1 MKFSKQALL
10 GTTVLL
16 GGSVLLYATMHQVLN
31 APAKPAA
38 NSQQVIAKPT
48 TDNQSAISNEPL
60 TADTATEKNLLAQKQ
75 KEREQRVAAQEQQAQ
90 QYMTE
95 QQRIEAEA
103 LARSRAEN
111 QLYANKNAANTN
123 SVVASSVTAI
133 TQPVVKPRPV
143 DTVAAP
149 PQTQATVPNT
159 VQNTAQTQS
168 AAKTQNTAQII
179 ATPKPTVAAP
189 VVAQSQPAAKTI
201 PSNPGTYQV
210 KAGEGLIGLSRRYN
224 VPVDV
229 LASVN
234 NLSTT
239 SNLRVGQTITIPTAA
254 QVNRITQQAQAREQQ
269 RQNEIARKKQEAE
282 QKKQQALLEQQQE
295 VAGKKQEAEQKKQ
308 QALLQQQQEV
318 ARKKQEAQLKEQLK
332 EQKRQQEIAQK
343 KLEAQQQAQKKQAFQ
358 AAQDN
363 LRQAR
368 QTVKETDAKG
378 TFGVQ
383 VALATDQKKA
393 SEITQKLQAAGY
405 KVKTTQ
411 TSKGVRIVVGPEKG
425 KVAALALKDK
435 LNNDS
440 RVDVNSGW
448 VLYW

>member
-38 NSQQVIAKPT
+38 NSQQVIAKPK
-48 TDNQSAISNEPL
+48 TDKQSAISNEPL
-60 TADTATEKNLLAQKQ
+60 TADIATEKNLLAQKQ

-111 QLYANKNAANTN
+111 QLYANNNATNTS

-149 PQTQATVPNT
+149 SQTQAAVPNT
-159 VQNTAQTQS
+159 VQNTAQTQN
-168 AAKTQNTAQII
+168 AAKTQNTAQIV
-179 ATPKPTVAAP
+179 ATPKPTVTAP
-189 VVAQSQPAAKTI
+189 VVAQPQPVAKAT
-201 PSNPGTYQV
+201 PSNPGAYQV

-234 NLSTT
+234 NLNT
-239 SNLRVGQTITIPTAA
+239 SSSLRVGQTITIPTAA

-269 RQNEIARKKQEAE
+269 RQNEITRKKREAE
-282 QKKQQALLEQQQE
+282 QKKQQALL
-295 VAGKKQEAEQKKQ
+295 
-308 QALLQQQQEV
+308 LQQQEV
-318 ARKKQEAQLKEQLK
+318 ARKKQEAQLK

-368 QTVKETDAKG
+368 QTVKQTDVKG

>member
-16 GGSVLLYATMHQVLN
+16 GGSVLLYATMHQVLK
-31 APAKPAA
+31 APAKPTA

-48 TDNQSAISNEPL
+48 TDKQSAISNEPL
-60 TADTATEKNLLAQKQ
+60 TADIATEKNLLAQKQ

-149 PQTQATVPNT
+149 PQTQAALPPNSL
-159 VQNTAQTQS
+159 QNSAQSQS

-269 RQNEIARKKQEAE
+269 RQNEMAR
-282 QKKQQALLEQQQE
+282 
-295 VAGKKQEAEQKKQ
+295 KKQEAEQKKQ

-318 ARKKQEAQLKEQLK
+318 ARKKQEAAQKEQQKQQEIARKKQEAQLREQLK

-368 QTVKETDAKG
+368 QTVKQTDAKG

-393 SEITQKLQAAGY
+393 SEIIQKLQAAGY

>member
-48 TDNQSAISNEPL
+48 TDKQSAISNEPL
-60 TADTATEKNLLAQKQ
+60 TADIATEKNLLAQKQ

-111 QLYANKNAANTN
+111 QLYANKNATNTN

-149 PQTQATVPNT
+149 PQTQAAVPNT
-159 VQNTAQTQS
+159 VQNTAQSQS
-168 AAKTQNTAQII
+168 AAQTRSATQTKEQA
-179 ATPKPTVAAP
+179 ATPKPAVTAP
-189 VVAQSQPAAKTI
+189 AVAQPQPVAKAT

-210 KAGEGLIGLSRRYN
+210 KAGDGLIGLSRRYN

-234 NLSTT
+234 NLNTT

-254 QVNRITQQAQAREQQ
+254 QVNRITQQTQAREQQ
-269 RQNEIARKKQEAE
+269 RQNEMARKKQEA
-282 QKKQQALLEQQQE
+282 
-295 VAGKKQEAEQKKQ
+295 
-308 QALLQQQQEV
+308 
-318 ARKKQEAQLKEQLK
+318 QLK

-368 QTVKETDAKG
+368 QTVKQTDAKG

-383 VALATDQKKA
+383 VALATDEKKA
-393 SEITQKLQAAGY
+393 NEITQKLQAAGY

>member
-31 APAKPAA
+31 APAKPEA
-38 NSQQVIAKPT
+38 NSQQVIAKPM
-48 TDNQSAISNEPL
+48 TDKQSANSNEPL
-60 TADTATEKNLLAQKQ
+60 TADIATEKNLLAQKQ

-111 QLYANKNAANTN
+111 QLYANKNAANTS

-143 DTVAAP
+143 DTGAAP
-149 PQTQATVPNT
+149 PQTQAAVPNS
-159 VQNTAQTQS
+159 VQNTAQSQS
-168 AAKTQNTAQII
+168 TAKTQNNAQIV
-179 ATPKPTVAAP
+179 ATPKPTVTAP
-189 VVAQSQPAAKTI
+189 VVAQPQPAAKAT
-201 PSNPGTYQV
+201 PSNPGAYQV

-234 NLSTT
+234 NLNTT

-254 QVNRITQQAQAREQQ
+254 QVNRITQQAQALEQQ
-269 RQNEIARKKQEAE
+269 RQNEIARKKQEAAQKE
-282 QKKQQALLEQQQE
+282 QQKQQEI
-295 VAGKKQEAEQKKQ
+295 
-308 QALLQQQQEV
+308 
-318 ARKKQEAQLKEQLK
+318 ARKKQEAQLK

-368 QTVKETDAKG
+368 QTVKQTDVKG

>member
-48 TDNQSAISNEPL
+48 TDKQSASSNEPL
-60 TADTATEKNLLAQKQ
+60 TADVATEKNLLAQKQ

-149 PQTQATVPNT
+149 PQSQAAVPNT
-159 VQNTAQTQS
+159 VQNTAQTQNAAQTRS
-168 AAKTQNTAQII
+168 AAQTKVQA
-179 ATPKPTVAAP
+179 ATPTPTVAAP
-189 VVAQSQPAAKTI
+189 VVAQPQPVAKAT
-201 PSNPGTYQV
+201 PNNSGAYQV

-239 SNLRVGQTITIPTAA
+239 SSLRVGQTITIPTAA

-269 RQNEIARKKQEAE
+269 RQNEITRKRQEAE

-295 VAGKKQEAEQKKQ
+295 VARKKQEAAQKAQQKQ
-308 QALLQQQQEV
+308 QDI

-368 QTVKETDAKG
+368 QTVKQTDVKG

>member
-31 APAKPAA
+31 APAKPAV

-48 TDNQSAISNEPL
+48 TDKQSAISNEPL
-60 TADTATEKNLLAQKQ
+60 TADIATEKNLLAQKQ

-143 DTVAAP
+143 DRDAAP
-149 PQTQATVPNT
+149 PQTQAAVPNS
-159 VQNTAQTQS
+159 VQNSAQSQS
-168 AAKTQNTAQII
+168 AAQTRSATQTKEQA
-179 ATPKPTVAAP
+179 ATPKPTVTAP
-189 VVAQSQPAAKTI
+189 AVAQPQPAAKAT

-210 KAGEGLIGLSRRYN
+210 KAGDGLIGLSRRYN

-234 NLSTT
+234 NLNTT
-239 SNLRVGQTITIPTAA
+239 SSLRVGQTITIPTAA

-269 RQNEIARKKQEAE
+269 RQNDIAR
-282 QKKQQALLEQQQE
+282 
-295 VAGKKQEAEQKKQ
+295 KKQEAEQKKQ

-318 ARKKQEAQLKEQLK
+318 ARKKQEAAQKQQEIARKKQEAQLK

>member
-38 NSQQVIAKPT
+38 NSQQVIAKPK
-48 TDNQSAISNEPL
+48 TDKQSAISNEPL
-60 TADTATEKNLLAQKQ
+60 TADIATEKNLLAQKQ

-111 QLYANKNAANTN
+111 QLYANNNATNTS

-149 PQTQATVPNT
+149 TQTQAAVPNS
-159 VQNTAQTQS
+159 VQNTAQSQS
-168 AAKTQNTAQII
+168 AAKTQNTAQIV
-179 ATPKPTVAAP
+179 ATPKPTVTAP
-189 VVAQSQPAAKTI
+189 VVAQPQPVAKAT
-201 PSNPGTYQV
+201 PSNPGAYQV

-234 NLSTT
+234 NLNTT
-239 SNLRVGQTITIPTAA
+239 SSLRVGQTITIPTAA

-269 RQNEIARKKQEAE
+269 RQNEITRKKQEAE
-282 QKKQQALLEQQQE
+282 RKKQQALLEQQQE
-295 VAGKKQEAEQKKQ
+295 VSRKKQEAAQKEQQKQ
-308 QALLQQQQEV
+308 QEI

-368 QTVKETDAKG
+368 QTVKQTDVKG

>member
-48 TDNQSAISNEPL
+48 TDKQSAISNEPL
-60 TADTATEKNLLAQKQ
+60 TADVATEKNLLAQKQ

-111 QLYANKNAANTN
+111 QLYANKNATNTN

-149 PQTQATVPNT
+149 PQSQVAVPNS
-159 VQNTAQTQS
+159 VQNTAQTQNAAQTRS
-168 AAKTQNTAQII
+168 ATQTKEQA
-179 ATPKPTVAAP
+179 ATPKPTVTAP
-189 VVAQSQPAAKTI
+189 AVAQPQPAAKAT

-210 KAGEGLIGLSRRYN
+210 KAGDGLIGLSRRYN

-234 NLSTT
+234 NLNTT

-254 QVNRITQQAQAREQQ
+254 QVNRITQQTQAREQQ
-269 RQNEIARKKQEAE
+269 RQNEMARKKQEA
-282 QKKQQALLEQQQE
+282 
-295 VAGKKQEAEQKKQ
+295 
-308 QALLQQQQEV
+308 
-318 ARKKQEAQLKEQLK
+318 QLK

-368 QTVKETDAKG
+368 QTVKQTDVKG

-383 VALATDQKKA
+383 VALATDEKKA
-393 SEITQKLQAAGY
+393 NEITQKLQAAGY

>member
-38 NSQQVIAKPT
+38 NSQQIIAKPT
-48 TDNQSAISNEPL
+48 TDKQSAISNEPL
-60 TADTATEKNLLAQKQ
+60 TADIATEKNLLAQKQ

-111 QLYANKNAANTN
+111 QLYANKNAANTS

-149 PQTQATVPNT
+149 PPTQAAVPNS
-159 VQNTAQTQS
+159 VQNTAQSQS
-168 AAKTQNTAQII
+168 AAKTQNTAQIV
-179 ATPKPTVAAP
+179 ATPKTTVAAP
-189 VVAQSQPAAKTI
+189 VVAQPQPVAKTT

-224 VPVDV
+224 VPIDV

-234 NLSTT
+234 NLNTT
-239 SNLRVGQTITIPTAA
+239 SSLRVGQTITIPTAA
-254 QVNRITQQAQAREQQ
+254 QVNRITQQTQAREQQ
-269 RQNEIARKKQEAE
+269 RQNEI
-282 QKKQQALLEQQQE
+282 
-295 VAGKKQEAEQKKQ
+295 
-308 QALLQQQQEV
+308 

-368 QTVKETDAKG
+368 QTVKQTDVKG

>member
-48 TDNQSAISNEPL
+48 TDKQSAISNEPL
-60 TADTATEKNLLAQKQ
+60 TADVATEKNLLAQKQ

-95 QQRIEAEA
+95 QQRIEAKA

-149 PQTQATVPNT
+149 PQTQAAVPNS

-168 AAKTQNTAQII
+168 AAKTQNTAQIV
-179 ATPKPTVAAP
+179 ATPKPTVTAP
-189 VVAQSQPAAKTI
+189 VVAQPQPAAKAT
-201 PSNPGTYQV
+201 PSNPGAYQV

-234 NLSTT
+234 NLNTT

-295 VAGKKQEAEQKKQ
+295 VARKKQEAAQKEQQKQ
-308 QALLQQQQEV
+308 QEI

>member
-38 NSQQVIAKPT
+38 NSQQVVAKPT
-48 TDNQSAISNEPL
+48 TDKQSAISNEPL
-60 TADTATEKNLLAQKQ
+60 TADVATEKNLLAQKQ

-143 DTVAAP
+143 DTVTAP
-149 PQTQATVPNT
+149 PQTQAAVSNS

-168 AAKTQNTAQII
+168 AAKTQNTTQIV
-179 ATPKPTVAAP
+179 ATPKPTVTAP
-189 VVAQSQPAAKTI
+189 AVAQPQPAAKTT
-201 PSNPGTYQV
+201 PNNPGAYQV

-234 NLSTT
+234 NLNTT
-239 SNLRVGQTITIPTAA
+239 SSLRVGQTITIPTAA
-254 QVNRITQQAQAREQQ
+254 QVNRITQQTQAREQQ

-282 QKKQQALLEQQQE
+282 QKKQQALLQQQQE
-295 VAGKKQEAEQKKQ
+295 VARKKQEAAQKEQQKQ
-308 QALLQQQQEV
+308 QEI

-368 QTVKETDAKG
+368 QTVKQTDVKG

>member
-48 TDNQSAISNEPL
+48 TDKQSAISNEPL
-60 TADTATEKNLLAQKQ
+60 TADVATEKNLLAQKQ

-149 PQTQATVPNT
+149 PPTQATVPNS
-159 VQNTAQTQS
+159 VQNSAQSQS
-168 AAKTQNTAQII
+168 AAKTQSTAQIV
-179 ATPKPTVAAP
+179 ATPKPIVAAP
-189 VVAQSQPAAKTI
+189 VVAQPQPVAKATS
-201 PSNPGTYQV
+201 SNPGTYQV

-234 NLSTT
+234 NLNTT
-239 SNLRVGQTITIPTAA
+239 SSLRVGQTITIPTAA
-254 QVNRITQQAQAREQQ
+254 QVNRITQQTQAREQQ

-282 QKKQQALLEQQQE
+282 QKKQQALLQQQQE
-295 VAGKKQEAEQKKQ
+295 VARKKQEAAQKEQQKQ
-308 QALLQQQQEV
+308 QEI

-368 QTVKETDAKG
+368 QTVKQTDVKG

>member
-48 TDNQSAISNEPL
+48 TDKQSAISNEPL
-60 TADTATEKNLLAQKQ
+60 TADIATEKNLLAQKQ

-111 QLYANKNAANTN
+111 QLYANKNATNTN

-149 PQTQATVPNT
+149 PQTQAAVPNT
-159 VQNTAQTQS
+159 VQNTAQSQS
-168 AAKTQNTAQII
+168 AAQTRSATQTKEQA
-179 ATPKPTVAAP
+179 ATPKPAVTAP
-189 VVAQSQPAAKTI
+189 AVAQPQPVAKAT
-201 PSNPGTYQV
+201 PNNPGTYQV

-234 NLSTT
+234 NLNTT

-254 QVNRITQQAQAREQQ
+254 QVNRITQQTQAREQQ
-269 RQNEIARKKQEAE
+269 RQNEMARKKQE
-282 QKKQQALLEQQQE
+282 
-295 VAGKKQEAEQKKQ
+295 
-308 QALLQQQQEV
+308 
-318 ARKKQEAQLKEQLK
+318 EQLK

-393 SEITQKLQAAGY
+393 NEITQKLQAAGY

>member
-31 APAKPAA
+31 TPAKSAA

-60 TADTATEKNLLAQKQ
+60 TADIATEKNLLAQKQ

-111 QLYANKNAANTN
+111 QLYANKNAANTS

-149 PQTQATVPNT
+149 SQTQAAVPNT
-159 VQNTAQTQS
+159 VQNTAQTQN
-168 AAKTQNTAQII
+168 AAKTQNTAQIV
-179 ATPKPTVAAP
+179 ATPKPTVTAP
-189 VVAQSQPAAKTI
+189 VVAQPQPAAKAT
-201 PSNPGTYQV
+201 PSNPGAYQV

-234 NLSTT
+234 NLNTT

-269 RQNEIARKKQEAE
+269 RQNEITRKKQEAE
-282 QKKQQALLEQQQE
+282 RKKQQALLEQQQE
-295 VAGKKQEAEQKKQ
+295 ASRKKQEAAQKEQQKQ
-308 QALLQQQQEV
+308 QEI
-318 ARKKQEAQLKEQLK
+318 ARKKQEAQLK

-368 QTVKETDAKG
+368 QTVKQTDVKG

>member
-48 TDNQSAISNEPL
+48 TDKQTAISNEPL
-60 TADTATEKNLLAQKQ
+60 TADVATEKNLLAQKQ

-143 DTVAAP
+143 DKVAAP
-149 PQTQATVPNT
+149 PQTKAAVPNT
-159 VQNTAQTQS
+159 VKNTAQTQS
-168 AAKTQNTAQII
+168 AAKTQNTTQIVT
-179 ATPKPTVAAP
+179 TPKPTVTAP
-189 VVAQSQPAAKTI
+189 VVAQPQPVAKGN
-201 PSNPGTYQV
+201 PSNPGAYQV

-234 NLSTT
+234 NLNTT

-254 QVNRITQQAQAREQQ
+254 QVNRITQQTQAREQQ
-269 RQNEIARKKQEAE
+269 RQNQIAR
-282 QKKQQALLEQQQE
+282 
-295 VAGKKQEAEQKKQ
+295 KKQEAEQKKQ

-318 ARKKQEAQLKEQLK
+318 ARKKQEAAQKEQEIARKKQEAQLK

-358 AAQDN
+358 AAQDD

-368 QTVKETDAKG
+368 QTVKQTDVKG

>member
-31 APAKPAA
+31 APAKPAV

-48 TDNQSAISNEPL
+48 TDKQSAISNEPL
-60 TADTATEKNLLAQKQ
+60 TADIATEKNLLAQKQ

-149 PQTQATVPNT
+149 PQTQAAVPNS
-159 VQNTAQTQS
+159 VQNSAQSQS
-168 AAKTQNTAQII
+168 AAQTRSATQTKEQA
-179 ATPKPTVAAP
+179 ATPKPAVTAP
-189 VVAQSQPAAKTI
+189 AVAQPQPVAKAT
-201 PSNPGTYQV
+201 PNNPGTYQV
-210 KAGEGLIGLSRRYN
+210 KAGDGLIGLSRRYN

-234 NLSTT
+234 NLNTT
-239 SNLRVGQTITIPTAA
+239 SSLRVGQTITIPTAA

-269 RQNEIARKKQEAE
+269 RQNDIAR
-282 QKKQQALLEQQQE
+282 
-295 VAGKKQEAEQKKQ
+295 KKQEAEQKKQ

-318 ARKKQEAQLKEQLK
+318 ARKKQEAAQKQQEIARKKQEAQLKEQLK

-368 QTVKETDAKG
+368 QTVKQTDAKG

-383 VALATDQKKA
+383 VALATDEKKA
-393 SEITQKLQAAGY
+393 NEITQKLQAAGY

>member
-48 TDNQSAISNEPL
+48 TDKQSAISNEPL
-60 TADTATEKNLLAQKQ
+60 TADIATEKNLLAQKQ

-111 QLYANKNAANTN
+111 QLYANKNATNTN

-143 DTVAAP
+143 DRDAAP
-149 PQTQATVPNT
+149 PQTQAAVPNSA
-159 VQNTAQTQS
+159 QNTAQSQS
-168 AAKTQNTAQII
+168 AAQTRSATQTKEQA
-179 ATPKPTVAAP
+179 ATPKPAVTAP
-189 VVAQSQPAAKTI
+189 AVAQPQPVAKAT
-201 PSNPGTYQV
+201 PNNPGTYQV
-210 KAGEGLIGLSRRYN
+210 KAGDGLIGLSRRYN

-234 NLSTT
+234 NLNTT

-254 QVNRITQQAQAREQQ
+254 QVNRITQQTQAREQQ
-269 RQNEIARKKQEAE
+269 RQNEMARKKQE
-282 QKKQQALLEQQQE
+282 
-295 VAGKKQEAEQKKQ
+295 
-308 QALLQQQQEV
+308 
-318 ARKKQEAQLKEQLK
+318 EQLK

-368 QTVKETDAKG
+368 QTVKQTDAKG

-393 SEITQKLQAAGY
+393 NEITQKLQAAGY

>member
-38 NSQQVIAKPT
+38 NSQQVIAKPM
-48 TDNQSAISNEPL
+48 TDKQSAISNEPL
-60 TADTATEKNLLAQKQ
+60 TADIATEKNLLAQKQ

-111 QLYANKNAANTN
+111 QLYANKNAANTS

-149 PQTQATVPNT
+149 PQSQVAVPNS
-159 VQNTAQTQS
+159 VQNSAQTQN

-189 VVAQSQPAAKTI
+189 VVAQPQPAAKAT

-234 NLSTT
+234 NLDTT
-239 SNLRVGQTITIPTAA
+239 SNLRVGQTITIPTSA

-269 RQNEIARKKQEAE
+269 RQNEMARKKQE
-282 QKKQQALLEQQQE
+282 
-295 VAGKKQEAEQKKQ
+295 
-308 QALLQQQQEV
+308 
-318 ARKKQEAQLKEQLK
+318 EQLK

-368 QTVKETDAKG
+368 QTVKQTDAKG

-393 SEITQKLQAAGY
+393 NEITQKLQAAGY

-425 KVAALALKDK
+425 KIAALALKDK

-440 RVDVNSGW
+440 RVNVNSGW

>member
-48 TDNQSAISNEPL
+48 TDKQTAISNEPL
-60 TADTATEKNLLAQKQ
+60 TADVATEKNLLAQKQ

-149 PQTQATVPNT
+149 PKTQAAVPNS

-168 AAKTQNTAQII
+168 AAKTV

-189 VVAQSQPAAKTI
+189 VVAQPQPAAKTT
-201 PSNPGTYQV
+201 PSNPGAYQV

-234 NLSTT
+234 NLNT
-239 SNLRVGQTITIPTAA
+239 SSSLRVGQTITIPTAA
-254 QVNRITQQAQAREQQ
+254 QVNRITQQAQAQEQQ
-269 RQNEIARKKQEAE
+269 RQNEIAR
-282 QKKQQALLEQQQE
+282 
-295 VAGKKQEAEQKKQ
+295 KKQEAEQKKQ

-318 ARKKQEAQLKEQLK
+318 ARKKQEAAQKAQQKQQEIARKKQEAQLK

-368 QTVKETDAKG
+368 QTVKQTDVKG

>member
-1 MKFSKQALL
+1 MRFSKQALL

-38 NSQQVIAKPT
+38 NSQQVVAKPT
-48 TDNQSAISNEPL
+48 TDKQSAISNEPL
-60 TADTATEKNLLAQKQ
+60 TADIATEKNLLAQKQ
-75 KEREQRVAAQEQQAQ
+75 KEREQRAAPQEQQAQ

-149 PQTQATVPNT
+149 PQTQATVPNS
-159 VQNTAQTQS
+159 VQNTAQTQN

-179 ATPKPTVAAP
+179 ATPKPTVTAP
-189 VVAQSQPAAKTI
+189 VVAQPQPVAKGN
-201 PSNPGTYQV
+201 PSNSGAYQV

-269 RQNEIARKKQEAE
+269 RQNEITRKKQEAE

-295 VAGKKQEAEQKKQ
+295 VARKKQEAAQKEQQKQ
-308 QALLQQQQEV
+308 QEI
-318 ARKKQEAQLKEQLK
+318 ARKKQEAQLK

-368 QTVKETDAKG
+368 QTVKQTDVKG

>member
-48 TDNQSAISNEPL
+48 TDKQSAISNEPL
-60 TADTATEKNLLAQKQ
+60 TADIATEKNLLAQKQ

-149 PQTQATVPNT
+149 PQTQAAVPNS
-159 VQNTAQTQS
+159 VQNTAQSQS
-168 AAKTQNTAQII
+168 AAQTRSATQTKEQA
-179 ATPKPTVAAP
+179 ATPKPTVTAP
-189 VVAQSQPAAKTI
+189 AVAQPQPAAKAT

-210 KAGEGLIGLSRRYN
+210 KAGDGLIGLSRRYN

-234 NLSTT
+234 NLNTT
-239 SNLRVGQTITIPTAA
+239 SSLRVGQTITIPTAA

-269 RQNEIARKKQEAE
+269 RQNEMARKKQE
-282 QKKQQALLEQQQE
+282 
-295 VAGKKQEAEQKKQ
+295 
-308 QALLQQQQEV
+308 
-318 ARKKQEAQLKEQLK
+318 EQLK

-368 QTVKETDAKG
+368 QTVKQTDAKG

-393 SEITQKLQAAGY
+393 NEITQKLQAAGY

>member
-48 TDNQSAISNEPL
+48 TDKQSAISNEPL
-60 TADTATEKNLLAQKQ
+60 TADVATEKNLLAQKQ

-95 QQRIEAEA
+95 QQRIEAKA

-149 PQTQATVPNT
+149 PPTQATVPNS
-159 VQNTAQTQS
+159 VQNSAQSQS
-168 AAKTQNTAQII
+168 AAKTQSTAQIV
-179 ATPKPTVAAP
+179 ATPKPIVAAP
-189 VVAQSQPAAKTI
+189 VVAQPQPVAKATS
-201 PSNPGTYQV
+201 SNPGTYQV

-234 NLSTT
+234 NLNTT
-239 SNLRVGQTITIPTAA
+239 SSLRVGQTITIPTAA
-254 QVNRITQQAQAREQQ
+254 QVNRITQQTQAREQQ
-269 RQNEIARKKQEAE
+269 RQNDIARKKQE
-282 QKKQQALLEQQQE
+282 
-295 VAGKKQEAEQKKQ
+295 
-308 QALLQQQQEV
+308 
-318 ARKKQEAQLKEQLK
+318 EQLK

-383 VALATDQKKA
+383 VALATDEKKA
-393 SEITQKLQAAGY
+393 NEITQKLQAAGY

>member
-38 NSQQVIAKPT
+38 NSQQVIAKPM
-48 TDNQSAISNEPL
+48 TDKQSAISNEPL
-60 TADTATEKNLLAQKQ
+60 TADVATEKNLLAQKQ

-149 PQTQATVPNT
+149 PQTQAAVPNT
-159 VQNTAQTQS
+159 VQNTAQSQS
-168 AAKTQNTAQII
+168 AAQTRSATQTKEQA
-179 ATPKPTVAAP
+179 ATPKPTVTAP
-189 VVAQSQPAAKTI
+189 AVAQPQPAAKAT

-210 KAGEGLIGLSRRYN
+210 KAGDGLIGLSRRYN

-234 NLSTT
+234 NLNTT

-282 QKKQQALLEQQQE
+282 QKKQQALLQQQQE
-295 VAGKKQEAEQKKQ
+295 VARKKQEAAQKQ
-308 QALLQQQQEV
+308 QEI

-383 VALATDQKKA
+383 VALATDEKKA
-393 SEITQKLQAAGY
+393 NEITQKLQAAGY

>member
-48 TDNQSAISNEPL
+48 TDKQSAISNEPL
-60 TADTATEKNLLAQKQ
+60 TADIATEKNLLAQKQ

-143 DTVAAP
+143 DRDAAP
-149 PQTQATVPNT
+149 PQTQAAVPNS
-159 VQNTAQTQS
+159 VQNSAQSQS
-168 AAKTQNTAQII
+168 AAQTRSATQTKEQA
-179 ATPKPTVAAP
+179 ATPKPTVTAP
-189 VVAQSQPAAKTI
+189 AVAQPQPAAKAT
-201 PSNPGTYQV
+201 PNNPGTYQV
-210 KAGEGLIGLSRRYN
+210 KAGDGLIGLSRRYN

-234 NLSTT
+234 NLNTT
-239 SNLRVGQTITIPTAA
+239 SSLRVGQTITIPTAA

-269 RQNEIARKKQEAE
+269 RQNDMARKKQEA
-282 QKKQQALLEQQQE
+282 
-295 VAGKKQEAEQKKQ
+295 
-308 QALLQQQQEV
+308 
-318 ARKKQEAQLKEQLK
+318 QLK

-383 VALATDQKKA
+383 VALATDEKKA
-393 SEITQKLQAAGY
+393 NEITQKLQAAGY

>member
-48 TDNQSAISNEPL
+48 TDKQSAISNEPL
-60 TADTATEKNLLAQKQ
+60 TADVATEKNLLAQKQ

-95 QQRIEAEA
+95 QQRIEAKA

-149 PQTQATVPNT
+149 PPTQATVPNS
-159 VQNTAQTQS
+159 VQNSAQSQS
-168 AAKTQNTAQII
+168 AAKTQSTAQIV
-179 ATPKPTVAAP
+179 ATPKPTVTAP
-189 VVAQSQPAAKTI
+189 VVAQPQPAAKTT
-201 PSNPGTYQV
+201 PNNPGAYQV

-234 NLSTT
+234 NLNT
-239 SNLRVGQTITIPTAA
+239 SSSLRVGQTITIPTAA
-254 QVNRITQQAQAREQQ
+254 QVNRITQQTQAREQQ
-269 RQNEIARKKQEAE
+269 RQNEI
-282 QKKQQALLEQQQE
+282 
-295 VAGKKQEAEQKKQ
+295 
-308 QALLQQQQEV
+308 

-368 QTVKETDAKG
+368 QTVKQTDVKG

>member
-31 APAKPAA
+31 APANPAA
-38 NSQQVIAKPT
+38 NSQQVVAKPT
-48 TDNQSAISNEPL
+48 TDKQSAISNEPL
-60 TADTATEKNLLAQKQ
+60 TADIATEKNLLAQKQ

-149 PQTQATVPNT
+149 PQTQAAVSNS

-168 AAKTQNTAQII
+168 AAKTQNTTQIV
-179 ATPKPTVAAP
+179 ATPKPTVTAP
-189 VVAQSQPAAKTI
+189 AVAQPQPAAKTT
-201 PSNPGTYQV
+201 PNNPGAYQV

-234 NLSTT
+234 NLNTT
-239 SNLRVGQTITIPTAA
+239 SSLRVGQTITIPTAA

-282 QKKQQALLEQQQE
+282 QKKQQALLQQQQE
-295 VAGKKQEAEQKKQ
+295 VARKKQEAAQKAQQKQ
-308 QALLQQQQEV
+308 QEI

-368 QTVKETDAKG
+368 QTVKQTDVKG

>member
-48 TDNQSAISNEPL
+48 TDKQSAISNEPL
-60 TADTATEKNLLAQKQ
+60 TADIATEKNLLAQKQ

-111 QLYANKNAANTN
+111 QLYANKNAANTS

-149 PQTQATVPNT
+149 PPTQAAVPNS
-159 VQNTAQTQS
+159 VQNSAQSQS
-168 AAKTQNTAQII
+168 AAKTQSTAQIV

-189 VVAQSQPAAKTI
+189 VVAQPQPVAKAT
-201 PSNPGTYQV
+201 PNNSGAYQV

-269 RQNEIARKKQEAE
+269 RQNEMARKR
-282 QKKQQALLEQQQE
+282 
-295 VAGKKQEAEQKKQ
+295 QEAEQKKQ

-318 ARKKQEAQLKEQLK
+318 ARKKQEAAQKEQQKQQEIARKKQEAQLKEQLK

-343 KLEAQQQAQKKQAFQ
+343 KSEAQQQAQKKQAFQ

>member
-48 TDNQSAISNEPL
+48 TDKQSAISNEPL
-60 TADTATEKNLLAQKQ
+60 TADIATEKNLLAQKQ

-149 PQTQATVPNT
+149 PQTQAAVPNS
-159 VQNTAQTQS
+159 VQNSAQSQS
-168 AAKTQNTAQII
+168 AAQTRSATQTKEQA
-179 ATPKPTVAAP
+179 ATPKPTVTAP
-189 VVAQSQPAAKTI
+189 AVAQPQPAAKAT

-234 NLSTT
+234 NLNTT
-239 SNLRVGQTITIPTAA
+239 SSLRVGQTINIPTAA
-254 QVNRITQQAQAREQQ
+254 QVNRITQQTQAREQQ
-269 RQNEIARKKQEAE
+269 RQNEMARKKQE
-282 QKKQQALLEQQQE
+282 
-295 VAGKKQEAEQKKQ
+295 
-308 QALLQQQQEV
+308 
-318 ARKKQEAQLKEQLK
+318 EQLK

-393 SEITQKLQAAGY
+393 NEITQKLQAAGY

>member
-60 TADTATEKNLLAQKQ
+60 TADIATEKNLLAQKQ

-111 QLYANKNAANTN
+111 QLYANKNAANTS

-143 DTVAAP
+143 DTVTAP
-149 PQTQATVPNT
+149 PQTQAAVPNS
-159 VQNTAQTQS
+159 VQNSAQSQS
-168 AAKTQNTAQII
+168 AAKTQSTAQIV

-189 VVAQSQPAAKTI
+189 VVAQPQPVAKTI
-201 PSNPGTYQV
+201 PNNPGAYQV
-210 KAGEGLIGLSRRYN
+210 KAAEGLIGLSRRYN

-234 NLSTT
+234 NLNTT
-239 SNLRVGQTITIPTAA
+239 SSLRVGQTITIPTAA
-254 QVNRITQQAQAREQQ
+254 QVNRITQQTQAREQQ
-269 RQNEIARKKQEAE
+269 RQNEMAR
-282 QKKQQALLEQQQE
+282 
-295 VAGKKQEAEQKKQ
+295 KKQEAEQKKQ

-318 ARKKQEAQLKEQLK
+318 ARKKQEAAQKQQEIARKKQEAQLKEQLK

-368 QTVKETDAKG
+368 QTVKQTDVKG

>member
-16 GGSVLLYATMHQVLN
+16 GGSVLLYATMHQVLT

-38 NSQQVIAKPT
+38 NSQQVIAKPM
-48 TDNQSAISNEPL
+48 TDKQSAISNEPL
-60 TADTATEKNLLAQKQ
+60 TADIATEKNLLAQKQ

-111 QLYANKNAANTN
+111 QLYANKNAANTS

-149 PQTQATVPNT
+149 PQSQVAVPNS
-159 VQNTAQTQS
+159 VQNTAQTQNAAQTRS
-168 AAKTQNTAQII
+168 AAQTKVQA
-179 ATPKPTVAAP
+179 ATPKPTVTAP
-189 VVAQSQPAAKTI
+189 VVAQPQPVAKAT
-201 PSNPGTYQV
+201 PSNPGAYQV

-234 NLSTT
+234 NLKPT
-239 SNLRVGQTITIPTAA
+239 SSLRVGQTITIPTAA

-269 RQNEIARKKQEAE
+269 RQNEITRKKQEAE
-282 QKKQQALLEQQQE
+282 RKKQQALLEQQQE
-295 VAGKKQEAEQKKQ
+295 VARNKQEAAQKEQHKQ
-308 QALLQQQQEV
+308 QEI
-318 ARKKQEAQLKEQLK
+318 ARKKQEAQLK

-343 KLEAQQQAQKKQAFQ
+343 KSEAQQQAQKKQAFQ

>member
-48 TDNQSAISNEPL
+48 TDKQSAISNEPL
-60 TADTATEKNLLAQKQ
+60 TADIATEKNLLAQKQ

-111 QLYANKNAANTN
+111 QLYANKNATNTN

-149 PQTQATVPNT
+149 PQTQAAVPNS
-159 VQNTAQTQS
+159 VQNSAQSQS
-168 AAKTQNTAQII
+168 AAQTRSATQTKEQA
-179 ATPKPTVAAP
+179 ATPKPAVTAP
-189 VVAQSQPAAKTI
+189 AVAQPQPVAKAT

-210 KAGEGLIGLSRRYN
+210 KAGDGLIGLSRRYN

-234 NLSTT
+234 NLNTT

-269 RQNEIARKKQEAE
+269 RQNDMARKKQEA
-282 QKKQQALLEQQQE
+282 
-295 VAGKKQEAEQKKQ
+295 
-308 QALLQQQQEV
+308 
-318 ARKKQEAQLKEQLK
+318 QLK

>member
-31 APAKPAA
+31 TPAKSAA

-60 TADTATEKNLLAQKQ
+60 TADVATEKNLLAQKQ

-111 QLYANKNAANTN
+111 QLYANNNATNTS

-149 PQTQATVPNT
+149 PQTQAAVPNT
-159 VQNTAQTQS
+159 VQNTAQTQN
-168 AAKTQNTAQII
+168 AAKTQNTAQIV
-179 ATPKPTVAAP
+179 ATPKPTVTAP
-189 VVAQSQPAAKTI
+189 VVAQPQPVAKAT
-201 PSNPGTYQV
+201 PSNPGAYQV

-269 RQNEIARKKQEAE
+269 RQNEITRKKQEAE
-282 QKKQQALLEQQQE
+282 RKKQQALLEQQQE
-295 VAGKKQEAEQKKQ
+295 VSRKKQEAAQKEQQKQ
-308 QALLQQQQEV
+308 QEI
-318 ARKKQEAQLKEQLK
+318 ARKKQEAQLK

-368 QTVKETDAKG
+368 QTVKQTDVKG

>member
-38 NSQQVIAKPT
+38 NNQQVIAKPM
-48 TDNQSAISNEPL
+48 TDKQSAISNEPL
-60 TADTATEKNLLAQKQ
+60 TADIATEKNLLAQKQ

-111 QLYANKNAANTN
+111 QLYANKNAANTS

-149 PQTQATVPNT
+149 PPTQATVPNS

-168 AAKTQNTAQII
+168 AAKTQNTAQIV
-179 ATPKPTVAAP
+179 ATPKPTVTAP
-189 VVAQSQPAAKTI
+189 VIAQPQPAAKTT
-201 PSNPGTYQV
+201 PSNPGAYQV

-234 NLSTT
+234 NLNTT

-269 RQNEIARKKQEAE
+269 RQNEITRKKQEAE
-282 QKKQQALLEQQQE
+282 QKKQQALL
-295 VAGKKQEAEQKKQ
+295 
-308 QALLQQQQEV
+308 LQQQEV
-318 ARKKQEAQLKEQLK
+318 ARKKQEAAQKEQQKQQEIARKKQEAQLK

-368 QTVKETDAKG
+368 QTVKQTDVKG

>member
-48 TDNQSAISNEPL
+48 TDKQSAISNEPL
-60 TADTATEKNLLAQKQ
+60 TADIATEKNLLAQKQ

-149 PQTQATVPNT
+149 PQTQAAVPNT
-159 VQNTAQTQS
+159 VQNTAQSQS
-168 AAKTQNTAQII
+168 AAQTRSATQTKEQA
-179 ATPKPTVAAP
+179 ATPKPTVTAP
-189 VVAQSQPAAKTI
+189 AVAQPQPAAKAT

-210 KAGEGLIGLSRRYN
+210 KAGDGLIGLSRRYN

-234 NLSTT
+234 NLNTT

-254 QVNRITQQAQAREQQ
+254 QVNRITQQTQAREQQ
-269 RQNEIARKKQEAE
+269 RQNEMARKKQE
-282 QKKQQALLEQQQE
+282 
-295 VAGKKQEAEQKKQ
+295 
-308 QALLQQQQEV
+308 
-318 ARKKQEAQLKEQLK
+318 EQLK

-368 QTVKETDAKG
+368 QTVKQTDAKG

-393 SEITQKLQAAGY
+393 NEITQKLQAAGY

>member
-31 APAKPAA
+31 APAKPAV

-48 TDNQSAISNEPL
+48 TDKQSAISNEPL
-60 TADTATEKNLLAQKQ
+60 TADIATEKNLLAQKQ

-143 DTVAAP
+143 DRDAAP
-149 PQTQATVPNT
+149 PQTQAAVPNS
-159 VQNTAQTQS
+159 VQNSAQSQS
-168 AAKTQNTAQII
+168 AAQTRSATQTKEQA
-179 ATPKPTVAAP
+179 ATPKPAVTAP
-189 VVAQSQPAAKTI
+189 AVAQPQPVAKAT
-201 PSNPGTYQV
+201 PNNPGTYQV
-210 KAGEGLIGLSRRYN
+210 KAGDGLIGLSRRYN

-234 NLSTT
+234 NLNTT

-254 QVNRITQQAQAREQQ
+254 QVNRITQQTQAREQQ
-269 RQNEIARKKQEAE
+269 RQNEMARKKQE
-282 QKKQQALLEQQQE
+282 
-295 VAGKKQEAEQKKQ
+295 
-308 QALLQQQQEV
+308 
-318 ARKKQEAQLKEQLK
+318 EQLK

-393 SEITQKLQAAGY
+393 NEITQKLQAAGY

>member
-48 TDNQSAISNEPL
+48 TDKQSAISNEPL
-60 TADTATEKNLLAQKQ
+60 TADIATEKNLLAQKQ

-95 QQRIEAEA
+95 QQRIEAQA

-149 PQTQATVPNT
+149 PKMQAAVPNS
-159 VQNTAQTQS
+159 VQNSAQSQSAAQTQS
-168 AAKTQNTAQII
+168 TAQTKVQA
-179 ATPKPTVAAP
+179 ATLKPTVTAP
-189 VVAQSQPAAKTI
+189 VVAQPQPVAKTI
-201 PSNPGTYQV
+201 PNNPGTYQV

-234 NLSTT
+234 NLNTT
-239 SNLRVGQTITIPTAA
+239 SSLRVGQTINIPTAA
-254 QVNRITQQAQAREQQ
+254 QVNRITQQTQAREQQ

-282 QKKQQALLEQQQE
+282 QKKQQALLQQQE
-295 VAGKKQEAEQKKQ
+295 VARKKQEAAQKEQQKQ
-308 QALLQQQQEV
+308 QEI

-383 VALATDQKKA
+383 VALATDEKKA

>member
-31 APAKPAA
+31 APAKPAS

-48 TDNQSAISNEPL
+48 TDKQTAISNEPL
-60 TADTATEKNLLAQKQ
+60 TADVATEKNLLAQKQ

-149 PQTQATVPNT
+149 PQTQAAVPNS
-159 VQNTAQTQS
+159 VQNTAQSQS
-168 AAKTQNTAQII
+168 AAKTKEQV
-179 ATPKPTVAAP
+179 ATPKPTVTAP
-189 VVAQSQPAAKTI
+189 VIAQPQPAAKTT
-201 PSNPGTYQV
+201 PSKPGTYQV

-234 NLSTT
+234 NLNTT
-239 SNLRVGQTITIPTAA
+239 SSLRVGQTINIPTAA

-282 QKKQQALLEQQQE
+282 QKKQQALLQQQQE
-295 VAGKKQEAEQKKQ
+295 VARKKQEAAQKEQQKQ
-308 QALLQQQQEV
+308 QEI

>member
-48 TDNQSAISNEPL
+48 TDKQSAISNEPL
-60 TADTATEKNLLAQKQ
+60 TADIATEKNLLAQKQ

-111 QLYANKNAANTN
+111 QLYANKNATNTN

-149 PQTQATVPNT
+149 PQTQAAVPNS
-159 VQNTAQTQS
+159 VQNSAQSQS
-168 AAKTQNTAQII
+168 AAQTRSATQTKEQA
-179 ATPKPTVAAP
+179 ATPKPAVTAP
-189 VVAQSQPAAKTI
+189 AVAQPQPVAKAT
-201 PSNPGTYQV
+201 PNNPGTYQV
-210 KAGEGLIGLSRRYN
+210 KAGDGLIGLSRRYN

-234 NLSTT
+234 NLNTT

-254 QVNRITQQAQAREQQ
+254 QVNRITQQTQAREQQ
-269 RQNEIARKKQEAE
+269 RQNEMARKKQE
-282 QKKQQALLEQQQE
+282 
-295 VAGKKQEAEQKKQ
+295 
-308 QALLQQQQEV
+308 
-318 ARKKQEAQLKEQLK
+318 EQLK

-383 VALATDQKKA
+383 VALATDEKKA
-393 SEITQKLQAAGY
+393 NEITQKLQAAGY

>member
-48 TDNQSAISNEPL
+48 TDKQPAISNEPL
-60 TADTATEKNLLAQKQ
+60 TADIATEKNLLAQKQ

-149 PQTQATVPNT
+149 PQTQAAVPNS
-159 VQNTAQTQS
+159 VQNSAQSQS
-168 AAKTQNTAQII
+168 AAQTRSATQTKEQA
-179 ATPKPTVAAP
+179 ATPKPTVTAP
-189 VVAQSQPAAKTI
+189 VVAQPQPVAKTI
-201 PSNPGTYQV
+201 PNNPGTYQV
-210 KAGEGLIGLSRRYN
+210 KAGDGLIGLSRRYN

-234 NLSTT
+234 NLNTT
-239 SNLRVGQTITIPTAA
+239 SNLRVGQTINIPTAA

-269 RQNEIARKKQEAE
+269 RQNDIAR
-282 QKKQQALLEQQQE
+282 
-295 VAGKKQEAEQKKQ
+295 KKQEAEQKKQ

-318 ARKKQEAQLKEQLK
+318 ARKKQEAAQKQQEIARKKQEAQLKEQLK